1 MKGFLLWFLA
11 VIITLATAVY
21 QRMTGPTH
29 PLRVKAQVEG
39 VDLKFRLPRSAET
52 TRDAEIAIPA
62 PEPLEGHLEY
72 MRFKT
77 DDPWRRVEL
86 GRRGGK
92 LVAFLPKQPSAGKLA
107 YRVFLGGG
115 WADEAVSGKTPVI
128 IRFKDPVP
136 IWLIIPHVIVI
147 FGAMLCS
154 TAAGLAAL
162 GRKRDPGRLAL
173 WAAGLLF
180 VGGFILGPLVQK
192 YAFGVYWSGFP
203 FGTDL
208 TDNKTAVAFL
218 FWIAALVAGRKGRPA
233 RGWVV
238 TAAVVTLIIFLIP
251 HSLLGSELDYSKMPD
266 PGASGFGSGLGP

>member
-11 VIITLATAVY
+11 VIITLASAVY
-21 QRMTGPTH
+21 QRMTGPTY
-29 PLRVKAQVEG
+29 PLKVKARVEG
-39 VDLKFRLPRSAET
+39 VDLKLRLPRSAET
-52 TRDAEIAIPA
+52 TRDAEIVIPA
-62 PEPLEGHLEY
+62 PEPIEGYIEY

-77 DDPWRRVEL
+77 DDPWKRVEL
-86 GRRGGK
+86 ERRGAE

-107 YRVFLGGG
+107 YHVFLGGG
-115 WADEAVSGKTPVI
+115 WADDAVSGRAPVI

-162 GRKRDPGRLAL
+162 GRKRDPRRLVL
-173 WAAGLLF
+173 WAVGLFF
-180 VGGFILGPLVQK
+180 VGGFLLGPLVQK

-208 TDNKTAVAFL
+208 TDNKTAIAL
-218 FWIAALVAGRKGRPA
+218 LLWLAALFAGRKGRPA
-233 RGWVV
+233 RGWIV
-238 TAAVVTLIIFLIP
+238 TAAVVTLVVFLIP
-251 HSLLGSELDYSKMPD
+251 HSLLGSELDYSQVPD
-266 PGASGFGSGLGP
+266 TGAPGLEASPGP